1 MQDYCFM
8 TWGEAAGHSRVENNI
23 PSWNGNPEVASGS
36 ESQGTH
42 LMFQACLACLA
53 GQVGMAYHIRRVGIV
68 DMAEAP
74 EWCWGVQSAP
84 KQRSGHPN

>member
-1 MQDYCFM
+1 MQDYFFM

-36 ESQGTH
+36 ELQGTH

-53 GQVGMAYHIRRVGIV
+53 GQVGIV